1 MKAEPPDLPGSVLV
15 RDPLAIPVSLRP
27 SGGRPPGRFTLT
39 ALAEIQI
46 DNLSGGTHR

>member
-1 MKAEPPDLPGSVLV
+1 VVFEAVGQAPSRSV
-15 RDPLAIPVSLRP
+15 
-27 SGGRPPGRFTLT
+27 TLT